1 MNTHTSQLVV
11 NDKIETERTIKVAP
25 FRKNVRRTNPH
36 KHNSYLELIYLSEG
50 SGIHGIDSVEYSIQ
64 PPVIH
69 VVRQEQVHHWQ
80 LDTEPEGYVILVK
93 KAFVE
98 KSLDGELKSLFTK
111 ISSQC
116 CLQVTDNR
124 LIEGVLA
131 LLTEEIAA
139 NGESSFAVIEGLL
152 KAFLAKILSVSSP
165 FVNHEERKS
174 GIYNGFMQ
182 LLNEDNGLK
191 KTVSHYAEKLNVSP
205 QNLNMACQ
213 KSMGK
218 AATDLVAE
226 FVIAE
231 AKRLLLYTNMT
242 VSEIAF
248 SLDFTDPSYF
258 VKYFKK
264 SVGSTPQSF
273 RNGAG

>member
-1 MNTHTSQLVV
+1 MATQLLIK
-11 NDKIETERTIKVAP
+11 NKIETERTIKVAP

-50 SGIHGIDSVEYSIQ
+50 SGIHGIDSVEYPIE

-69 VVRQEQVHHWQ
+69 IVRQEQVHHWQ
-80 LDTEPEGYVILVK
+80 LDSEPEGYVVLVK
-93 KAFVE
+93 KAFIE
-98 KSLDGELKSLFTK
+98 KSLDGELKALFTK
-111 ISSQC
+111 ISGQS
-116 CLQVTDNR
+116 CLQVEDNTM
-124 LIEGVLA
+124 IEGVLA
-131 LLTEEIAA
+131 LLTEEIAVH
-139 NGESSFAVIEGLL
+139 GENSFAVIEGLL
-152 KAFLAKILSVSSP
+152 KALLAKILLVSSP
-165 FVNHEERKS
+165 FVKHEERKS
-174 GIYNGFMQ
+174 GIYNGFIQ

-213 KSMGK
+213 RSVGK
-218 AATDLVAE
+218 APADLVAE

-231 AKRLLLYTNMT
+231 SKRLLLYTDLT

-248 SLDFTDPSYF
+248 SLEFTDPSYF

-273 RNGAG
+273 RTAVI

>member
-1 MNTHTSQLVV
+1 MTTQLVIK
-11 NDKIETERTIKVAP
+11 NKIELERTIKVAP

-50 SGIHGIDSVEYSIQ
+50 SGIHGIDSVEYPIE

-69 VVRQEQVHHWQ
+69 IVRQEQVHHWQ
-80 LDTEPEGYVILVK
+80 LDTEPEGYVVLVK
-93 KAFVE
+93 KSFIE

-111 ISSQC
+111 ISGQC
-116 CLQVTDNR
+116 CLQVADNA
-124 LIEGVLA
+124 LIETVLA
-131 LLTEEIAA
+131 LLSEEIAE
-139 NGESSFAVIEGLL
+139 NGEDSFAVIEGLL
-152 KAFLAKILSVSSP
+152 KALLAKVLLVSSP
-165 FVNHEERKS
+165 FVNPKERNA
-174 GIYNGFMQ
+174 GLYPAFVQ

-191 KTVSHYAEKLNVSP
+191 KTVSYYAEKLNVSP

-213 KSMGK
+213 RSVGK
-218 AATDLVAE
+218 AAADLMAE

-231 AKRLLLYTNMT
+231 SKRLLLYTDLT

-248 SLDFTDPSYF
+248 SLEFTDPSYF

-264 SVGSTPQSF
+264 SVGTTPHSF
-273 RNGAG
+273 RIGIS